1 MNRRLVLAMTAIA
14 AVVAIALSV
23 PTVLLVT
30 SAARAALVDE
40 LRVETLTTASLLSS
54 LDRAQWAEAISKAR
68 SRPEE
73 RIVVVDDRFQLIA
86 DTELSDLERTFD
98 RPEILAA
105 LDGTLASSVRSSKT
119 LGQDLRYVAAPI
131 VQGERIVAAVRFSL
145 PEEAVL
151 SAVRRTAFALGGF
164 TLAVML
170 CAALI
175 ALLIS
180 RTISEPVLSL
190 ARMARKLSTDLSVR
204 ADPNIGPHE
213 VREVAE
219 ALNATAQR
227 LQQIVLR
234 SERVAADA
242 SHHLRT
248 PLTGIRLRLEAI
260 SDITE
265 SSEVGDQAEHA
276 ISEVDRL
283 NRRIDQ
289 VLALARADAGASNQ
303 RLVHISE
310 VVSERIAHF
319 STIANRCGLSVET
332 DLQLNCVVLTE
343 PGAVPRIVDELLG
356 NAQQYAKHLISVRLW
371 SADDKVHLL
380 VSDDGPGVPE
390 QERESVFERFS
401 RGKQAAPGGTGLGLA
416 LVRETAVA
424 NGGNAWAEPSCIGGF
439 AAHVV
444 FPAAESFQ
452 TL

>member
-1 MNRRLVLAMTAIA
+1 
-14 AVVAIALSV
+14 
-23 PTVLLVT
+23 
-30 SAARAALVDE
+30 
-40 LRVETLTTASLLSS
+40 
-54 LDRAQWAEAISKAR
+54 
-68 SRPEE
+68 
-73 RIVVVDDRFQLIA
+73 
-86 DTELSDLERTFD
+86 
-98 RPEILAA
+98 
-105 LDGTLASSVRSSKT
+105 
-119 LGQDLRYVAAPI
+119 
-131 VQGERIVAAVRFSL
+131 
-145 PEEAVL
+145 
-151 SAVRRTAFALGGF
+151 
-164 TLAVML
+164 
-170 CAALI
+170 
-175 ALLIS
+175 
-180 RTISEPVLSL
+180 
-190 ARMARKLSTDLSVR
+190 MARKLSTDLSAR
-204 ADPNIGPHE
+204 ADPDIGPRE

-219 ALNATAQR
+219 ALNTTAQR
-227 LQQIVLR
+227 LQEIVLR

-260 SDITE
+260 SDITA

-289 VLALARADAGASNQ
+289 VLALAKADAGASNQ
-303 RLVHISE
+303 RHVHISE

-319 STIANRCGLSVET
+319 STIANSCGLSVET

-343 PGAVPRIVDELLG
+343 PGSVPRIVDELLG
-356 NAQQYAKHLISVRLW
+356 NAQQYAKHLITVRLW

-401 RGKQAAPGGTGLGLA
+401 PGGTGLGLA

-444 FPAAESFQ
+444 FPAGESFQ